1 MFSECADG
9 NDLKAWLLKRK
20 DVEIPAWLGHQVV
33 RLFDI
38 LWDSHVT
45 HGDMKAT
52 NFIVTDKQLQVI
64 DLDAVQWHGTEKP
77 FLKAFRRDLQ
87 RFMDNWQGNTW
98 AHFAQLLGP
107 TARRAGITLINKKV

>member
-9 NDLKAWLLKRK
+9 DDLKAWLLKRK
-20 DVEIPAWLGHQVV
+20 DVEIPVWLEHQVV

-38 LWDSHVT
+38 LWGSHVT

-52 NFIVTDKQLQVI
+52 NFIVTDEQLQVI
-64 DLDAVQWHGTEKP
+64 DLDAVRWHGAEKS

-98 AHFAQLLGP
+98 SHFAQLLGP
-107 TARRAGITLINKKV
+107 TANRAGITLINKKV